1 MHSRITRT
9 EKDYLIAWLSAAAI
23 VVHIFESA
31 IPSLVPGVKPGLA
44 NIVIISVMLL
54 YGWRTAAWVNLLR
67 VFVAS
72 LLIGTFLS
80 PSFFLSLSGA
90 LSSLLVLWLS
100 QFIPGRGF
108 SALGLSLL
116 AALAHMTGQFVCAF
130 LLFIPHQGLWQL
142 FPILM
147 TLAAILGIINGII
160 SQKLVHQLNYVACK
174 TQ

>member
-160 SQKLVHQLNYVACK
+160 SQKLVHQLNYVAVDE
-174 TQ
+174 

>member
-67 VFVAS
+67 VFVTS